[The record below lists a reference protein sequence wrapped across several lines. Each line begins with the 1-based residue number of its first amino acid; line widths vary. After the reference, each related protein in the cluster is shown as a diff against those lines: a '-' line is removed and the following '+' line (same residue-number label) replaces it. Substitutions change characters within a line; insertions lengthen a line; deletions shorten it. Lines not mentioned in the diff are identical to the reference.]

1 MSPKDQTRT
10 SNRIGSEAAKLGIP
24 DFEFLR
30 SAIRDPQS
38 AIEEVHPTAI
48 HIDLSGVP
56 LRKILIITEIFH
68 NSAKALYWDDPFCL
82 LPVRKWTLFQV

>member
-30 SAIRDPQS
+30 SPIRDLQS
-38 AIEEVHPTAI
+38 AIVELEPTAF
-48 HIDLSGVP
+48 HIGGESFRLSE
-56 LRKILIITEIFH
+56 ISTIISIFY
-68 NSAKALYWDDPFCL
+68 N
-82 LPVRKWTLFQV
+82 LPREQ